1 MNNGFRRFLILL
13 AVFVCAFLAVFVTRK
28 IQNGDSI
35 IDILSGGTVG
45 NTEENG
51 EFTLRLAP
59 VIASEK
65 VQVLSAINRESAALV
80 EAVVPSVVSIDTSGI
95 RRERFRDFYG
105 RTWIQPRTFQG
116 QGSGVIVTEEGH
128 VLTNHHVIQGNPRI
142 RLTLH
147 DGTVHGASVIG
158 TDETVDI
165 AVLKIDNSGPF
176 QALKFGDSSKIEVGH
191 AVFAIGNP
199 FGIGTSVTD
208 GKISAKKRPISDI
221 QVDLLQTS
229 APINPGN
236 SGGPLVNV
244 SGEII
249 GINSRIYSSDKKNP
263 GFQGIGFAIPSNDAF
278 KTLQSILAKGRPSRG
293 FLGMALRDLDPY
305 SRENYGYQTPGG
317 VSVMGLAP
325 DSPATKA
332 GLKIDDVVISYQ
344 GTAVQSMSQ
353 LIGLIQRSTINE
365 EVILEIWR
373 QGAKSSLRAIIGKA
387 TDYKKDDIKLEKE
400 RSEADINLDP
410 QAILEAIG
418 LYVRDTSPAERSR
431 GAGNVIVSKISPTSR
446 LADKLAIGDQVLAI
460 NNNLVDRSDDFL
472 LRLIASAAK
481 QDTELRIRR
490 ANSTF
495 PVIIPR
501 ITPSN

>member
-28 IQNGDSI
+28 LQDGDSLI
-35 IDILSGGTVG
+35 EILSGGTVG
-45 NTEENG
+45 KTEKGDN
-51 EFTLRLAP
+51 FTLRLAP
-59 VIASEK
+59 IIGSDK
-65 VQVLSAINRESAALV
+65 VQILSAINRESAALV

-105 RTWIQPRTFQG
+105 RTWVQPRTFQG

-128 VLTNHHVIQGNPRI
+128 VITNYHVIQGNPRI
-142 RLTLH
+142 RLSLH
-147 DGTVHGASVIG
+147 DGTVHAATVIG
-158 TDETVDI
+158 SDEAMDI
-165 AVLKIDNSGPF
+165 AVLKIDSSGPF

-208 GKISAKKRPISDI
+208 GKISAKKRPLSDI

-278 KTLQSILAKGRPSRG
+278 RSLQAILAKGRPSRG

-305 SRENYGYQTPGG
+305 VREKFGYQTPGG
-317 VSVMGLAP
+317 ACVMGLAP
-325 DSPATKA
+325 DSPASKA
-332 GLKIDDVVISYQ
+332 GLQIDDIIISYQ
-344 GTAVQSMSQ
+344 NTPVQSMSQ
-353 LIGLIQRSTINE
+353 LIGLIQNSAINE
-365 EVILEIWR
+365 KVTLVIWR
-373 QGAKSSLRAIIGKA
+373 QGSKKSLSAIIGKA
-387 TDYKKDDIKLEKE
+387 ADYKGDIKLEKDPTE
-400 RSEADINLDP
+400 SDTALDP
-410 QAILEAIG
+410 KEILEAIG
-418 LYVRDTSPAERSR
+418 LYVRDTSPAERAR
-431 GAGNVIVSKISPTSR
+431 GAGSVIVSKINPSSPLTG
-446 LADKLAIGDQVLAI
+446 KLIIGDQVLAI
-460 NNNLVDRSDDFL
+460 NNHPVQRSDDFL

-481 QDTELRIRR
+481 QETKLRIRR
-490 ANSTF
+490 GNSTF
-495 PVIIPR
+495 PILIPR
-501 ITPSN
+501 VASGR